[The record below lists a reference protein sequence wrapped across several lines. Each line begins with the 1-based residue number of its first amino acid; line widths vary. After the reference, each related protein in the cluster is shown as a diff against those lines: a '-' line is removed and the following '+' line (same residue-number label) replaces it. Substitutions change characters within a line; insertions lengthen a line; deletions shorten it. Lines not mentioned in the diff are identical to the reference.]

1 MTSFLLNFPYD
12 FLLLDF
18 LPTQSAQYLLIS
30 LWICLRNKF
39 DLRVGE
45 NLGKETRGRVA
56 DSEQPLKLEMG
67 QLLRH
72 TGSHQPSTGQ

>member
-30 LWICLRNKF
+30 LWNCLRNKF
-39 DLRVGE
+39 DLEGWGE
-45 NLGKETRGRVA
+45 SRKRN
-56 DSEQPLKLEMG
+56 
-67 QLLRH
+67 
-72 TGSHQPSTGQ
+72 